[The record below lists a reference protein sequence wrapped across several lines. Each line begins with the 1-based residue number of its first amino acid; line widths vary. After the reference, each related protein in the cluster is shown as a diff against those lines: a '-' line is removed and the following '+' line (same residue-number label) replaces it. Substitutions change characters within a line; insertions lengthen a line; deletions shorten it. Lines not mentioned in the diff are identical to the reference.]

1 MESVLDA
8 TFKDFIIAGI
18 GCFLGTIGG
27 ALAANSYSKYL
38 KKEEDLKTSI
48 KIIYFTINFANQTL
62 NSIYSFHQ
70 SFINDYNNF
79 HINRNL
85 CIQILN
91 QPKFQ
96 YYFNG
101 KFLRRTC
108 TSAIVFE
115 LNIYPNL
122 KIDTEKFIDLFQN
135 PTIFSPRDI
144 ALVFEI
150 CNSIDLLK
158 EAIITRNKLVN
169 EFRSNGI
176 ARGVDGATKIYGVKF
191 NNQQDRTF
199 YLTTIAIKTYIN
211 DIFFY
216 LHNLTKS
223 LNEINHK
230 LTRELRTDF
239 NESVPTIKS
248 FSIFPLDDLIEK
260 DDKHDEWLKNTN
272 NSQIN
277 FKKPFVKNLFFNK
290 Y

>member
-1 MESVLDA
+1 MESALDS
-8 TFKDFIIAGI
+8 TFKEFIIAGI

-27 ALAANSYSKYL
+27 ALAANSYSKNL

-48 KIIYFTINFANQTL
+48 KSIYFTINFVNQTL

-85 CIQILN
+85 CIQILKE
-91 QPKFQ
+91 PTFQ

-101 KFLRRTC
+101 KFLRKISSSTV
-108 TSAIVFE
+108 VFD
-115 LNIYPNL
+115 LNTYPNL
-122 KIDTEKFIDLFQN
+122 KIDTEKFIDLFQD

-144 ALVFEI
+144 SLVFEI
-150 CNSIDLLK
+150 CNSIELLK
-158 EAIITRNKLVN
+158 EAIITRNTLVN
-169 EFRSNGI
+169 EFRSNGV
-176 ARGVDGATKIYGVKF
+176 ARGVDGAIKIYGLKLK
-191 NNQQDRTF
+191 NKQDKTF
-199 YLTTIAIKTYIN
+199 YLTTIGIKTYIN
-211 DIFFY
+211 DIFFF
-216 LHNLTKS
+216 LHNLIKS

-230 LTRELRTDF
+230 LTSQLKTDF

-248 FSIFPLDDLIEK
+248 SSTSPLDDLIEK
-260 DDKHDEWLKNTN
+260 DEKHDEWLKNTN
-272 NSQIN
+272 NFQIS